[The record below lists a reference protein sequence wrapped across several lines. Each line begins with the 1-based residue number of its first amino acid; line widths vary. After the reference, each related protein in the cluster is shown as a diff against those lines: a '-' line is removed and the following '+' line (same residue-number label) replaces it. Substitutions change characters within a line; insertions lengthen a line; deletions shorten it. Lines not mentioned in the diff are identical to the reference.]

1 MFSIVVCGM
10 FCLRGALIRFSPG
23 VFFGHDP
30 LKHFDVLSFGKS
42 RHLMEES
49 NLIPNFFSW
58 ALQLLVAR
66 LQSSLQG
73 TTGFRVPLQ
82 GGAKTEHTKGPI
94 SGEHPLSMSGLNLLV
109 AIAVLASSWVWWLRR
124 FGNWPIVYGMFW
136 QNGMVICSQL
146 AVNKK
151 DIIIL
156 LNIWIMQFW
165 LA

>member
-1 MFSIVVCGM
+1 MFSIVLCGM
-10 FCLRGALIRFSPG
+10 FCLRGALMGLSPG
-23 VFFGHDP
+23 VFFGQDP
-30 LKHFDVLSFGKS
+30 LKHFDVLSFGKN

-58 ALQLLVAR
+58 ALQFLVAR

-82 GGAKTEHTKGPI
+82 GGAKTEHTKGAI
-94 SGEHPLSMSGLNLLV
+94 SGEHPLSMSSLNLL
-109 AIAVLASSWVWWLRR
+109 VLASSWVWWLRR

-146 AVNKK
+146 TVNEK
-151 DIIIL
+151 DIY
-156 LNIWIMQFW
+156 
-165 LA
+165 